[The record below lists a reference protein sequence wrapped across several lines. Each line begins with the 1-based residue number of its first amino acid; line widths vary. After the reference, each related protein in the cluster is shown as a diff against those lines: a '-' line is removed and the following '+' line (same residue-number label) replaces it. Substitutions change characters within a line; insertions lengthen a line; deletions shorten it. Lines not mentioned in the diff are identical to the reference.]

1 MDVIVSQEQGRVP
14 VTVFRIVG
22 RVNLGNATEL
32 ENKAQQA
39 FENGMR
45 DLLIAL
51 AEVLSL
57 TSAGLRAFHFIYRL
71 LSSASSEGG
80 GETTQVGAPGKTLRS
95 PHFKFVNPSP
105 PVLKV
110 LTTAGFDMFVEI
122 HTDMQDAIASFG

>member
-1 MDVIVSQEQGRVP
+1 MDIIVSQEQGRVP

-22 RVNLGNATEL
+22 RVNLGNVAEL

-45 DLLIAL
+45 DLLIDL

-57 TSAGLRAFHFIYRL
+57 TSAGLRAFHSIYRL

-80 GETTQVGAPGKTLRS
+80 GPDKVLKS
-95 PHFKFVNPSP
+95 PHFKFVNPSL

-122 HTDMQDAIASFG
+122 HTDRQDAIASFG